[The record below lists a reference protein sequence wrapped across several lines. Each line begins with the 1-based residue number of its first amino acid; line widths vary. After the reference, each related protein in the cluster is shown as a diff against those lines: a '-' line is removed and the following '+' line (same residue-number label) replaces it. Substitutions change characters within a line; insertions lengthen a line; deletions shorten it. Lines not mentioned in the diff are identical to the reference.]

1 MTEVLFRGKR
11 IADGEWVYGF
21 YFCMHHN
28 DDRNH
33 VHHFIIPLDAPL
45 PKDKPIGEIQVEV
58 VGNTVSQFT
67 GVVDKDNDKIFC
79 GDIIR
84 TKYEYPSPFDDG
96 EMCTMD
102 SIKKV
107 VYTVGGYDAINT
119 YAEPTPMYFLPCDVT
134 EIIGNIYDN
143 PELFEV
149 NK

>member
-11 IADGEWVYGF
+11 IDNQEWVYGF

-84 TKYEYPSPFDDG
+84 TKYKCPSLFDAG
-96 EMCTMD
+96 ESCTIE
-102 SIKKV
+102 SVHEIV
-107 VYTVGGYDAINT
+107 FTAGGYDAINA
-119 YAEPTPMYFLPCDVT
+119 YGEPTPMYCLPGDST

-149 NK
+149 SK

>member
-11 IADGEWVYGF
+11 IDNQEWVYGF

-33 VHHFIIPLDAPL
+33 IHHFIIPLDAPL

-79 GDIIR
+79 GDIIC
-84 TKYEYPSPFDDG
+84 TKYEYPSLFGDD
-96 EMCTMD
+96 ETCTMESITKIVFD
-102 SIKKV
+102 S
-107 VYTVGGYDAINT
+107 GGYDAINA
-119 YAEPTPMYFLPCDVT
+119 YGEPTPMCCLPADLT